1 MTETSPPTAVPLIQ
15 STPRGGHLSG
25 VTSGVVPWLYL
36 APTLAVLFVWIYWPL
51 FRSFQLSFTQ
61 WNMLPTADPR
71 PVGWENYTN
80 LLALPELRQAAMN
93 TVWYVVG
100 LLPLSVIIPL
110 VVAILT
116 QNLRGPMRNLYRSL
130 IFVPMIVPPIVAAVL
145 WRWLLNRDY
154 GLVNM
159 ILVGVGF
166 DPVSFFSDPDIA
178 LWTMVWITGWKLM
191 GFSTLLFSAANGSI
205 DPGYLEAARMDGA
218 RDWQITR
225 DIRLPLLSPTILLLV
240 MMTVLFG
247 AQWSF
252 VYINAITDGGPLGA
266 TSNIFFLM
274 WKYGFQTFSAGWSA
288 TAGVMTFVTFGLLAL
303 VLQALSRKMTF
314 HDD

>member
-1 MTETSPPTAVPLIQ
+1 MTVASDPPRAFAAPSVRWTKARARLA
-15 STPRGGHLSG
+15 GGA
-25 VTSGVVPWLYL
+25 VPWLYL
-36 APTLAVLFVWIYWPL
+36 APTLAVMLVWIYWPL
-51 FRSFQLSFTQ
+51 LQAFQLSFTQ
-61 WNMLPTADPR
+61 WNMLPTSEPR
-71 PVGWENYTN
+71 PVGWDNYRN
-80 LLALPELRQAAMN
+80 LLALPELRQSALN
-93 TVWYVVG
+93 TVWYVLG
-100 LLPLSVIIPL
+100 LLPLSVGIPL
-110 VVAILT
+110 VVAIAT
-116 QNLRGPMRNLYRSL
+116 QDLKGPLRNLYRSL

-154 GLVNM
+154 GLINRA
-159 ILVGVGF
+159 IAGLGL
-166 DPVSFFSDPDIA
+166 DPVNFFSDPDIA

-191 GFSTLLFSAANGSI
+191 GFSTLLFSAANSAI
-205 DPGYLEAARMDGA
+205 DPGYLEAARIDGA
-218 RDWQITR
+218 RGWRLTR
-225 DIRLPLLSPTILLLV
+225 DVRLPLLSPTILLLV

-252 VYINAITDGGPLGA
+252 VYINAITDGGPLGS

-303 VLQALSRKMTF
+303 ALQSLSRKVAF

>member
-1 MTETSPPTAVPLIQ
+1 MTDAATAAPAMPAPRALPRIQ
-15 STPRGGHLSG
+15 IA
-25 VTSGVVPWLYL
+25 PWLYL
-36 APTLAVLFVWIYWPL
+36 LPALAVLFVWIYLPL
-51 FRSFQLSFTQ
+51 AQSFQLSFTQ
-61 WNMLPTADPR
+61 WNMLPTKTPR
-71 PVGWENYTN
+71 PVGWENYRN
-80 LLALPELRQAAMN
+80 LLTLPELRQAALN

-100 LLPLSVIIPL
+100 LLPLSVLIPL
-110 VVAILT
+110 AVAILT
-116 QNLRGPMRNLYRSL
+116 QDLKGPMRNLYRAL

-145 WRWLLNRDY
+145 WRWLLNEDY
-154 GLVNM
+154 GLVNHV
-159 ILVGVGF
+159 IAALGF
-166 DPVSFFSDPDIA
+166 PTVKFFQDPDIA

-191 GFSTLLFSAANGSI
+191 GFSTLLLSASNGTI

-218 RDWQITR
+218 SNWQMTR

-266 TSNIFFLM
+266 TTNVFFLM

-288 TAGVMTFVTFGLLAL
+288 TAGIMTFVVFGVLA
-303 VLQALSRKMTF
+303 VLFLALSRKVAF
-314 HDD
+314 HDN